1 VQRIVVE
8 DHRII
13 IEHVVPSG
21 PLRLQPE
28 HHAPAGPLWRWRFFN
43 HPPPSA
49 FPYQLRRPPV
59 HQHITKS
66 RLLGG
71 LLLASCLAG
80 CTPPLYSHTD
90 RRLTCP
96 CPATQAVT
104 YATQAVFAYHG
115 TPVFSTPTRLHFVR
129 PNPDGQTVT
138 KLLVT
143 IVPTGAETAEVR
155 VQTETPAP
163 AHAWGERV
171 AEAFV
176 AGFAAAAQGTP

>member
-1 VQRIVVE
+1 
-8 DHRII
+8 
-13 IEHVVPSG
+13 
-21 PLRLQPE
+21 
-28 HHAPAGPLWRWRFFN
+28 
-43 HPPPSA
+43 
-49 FPYQLRRPPV
+49 V
-59 HQHITKS
+59 HQHTTRS
-66 RLLGG
+66 RLLGR

-96 CPATQAVT
+96 CPAPQAVT

-115 TPVFSTPTRLHFVR
+115 TPFFSTPTRLHLAR

-155 VQTETPAP
+155 VRTATPAQ
-163 AHAWGERV
+163 ARTWGEQA

-176 AGFAAAAQGTP
+176 AEFAAAAQGPP